1 MTKWSVTSSHVMFQV
16 VSLEAGEMA
25 KLPEQTDGA
34 KEPYPV
40 PKELWFLCDIMT
52 SLGLSKENLFLQ
64 VRKWLYPKQVHFN
77 DHSAQPGLRSEIL
90 QLRDWLDTGLPQVA
104 PDRSNVVKNK
114 RIIMIRS

>member
-1 MTKWSVTSSHVMFQV
+1 MFQV
-16 VSLEAGEMA
+16 VSLEAGEMG

-64 VRKWLYPKQVHFN
+64 VRERNSDKCHQYLKKPRFQRTDDFLEKFQ
-77 DHSAQPGLRSEIL
+77 I
-90 QLRDWLDTGLPQVA
+90 A
-104 PDRSNVVKNK
+104 PDPPPPSFVKKDIANF
-114 RIIMIRS
+114 

>member
-1 MTKWSVTSSHVMFQV
+1 MRMSTWSMLSIHVMFQV
-16 VSLEAGEMA
+16 VSLEAGEMG

-64 VRKWLYPKQVHFN
+64 VRERNCDKCHQYLKKALL
-77 DHSAQPGLRSEIL
+77 S
-90 QLRDWLDTGLPQVA
+90 
-104 PDRSNVVKNK
+104 KNG
-114 RIIMIRS
+114 

>member
-1 MTKWSVTSSHVMFQV
+1 MTFQV
-16 VSLEAGEMA
+16 VSLEVGEMA

-64 VRKWLYPKQVHFN
+64 VRKITKLHFE
-77 DHSAQPGLRSEIL
+77 LR
-90 QLRDWLDTGLPQVA
+90 
-104 PDRSNVVKNK
+104 
-114 RIIMIRS
+114 

>member
-1 MTKWSVTSSHVMFQV
+1 MTSSHVMFQV

-64 VRKWLYPKQVHFN
+64 VRELISNEKMMVSKQKYKV
-77 DHSAQPGLRSEIL
+77 S
-90 QLRDWLDTGLPQVA
+90 
-104 PDRSNVVKNK
+104 
-114 RIIMIRS
+114 

>member
-1 MTKWSVTSSHVMFQV
+1 MWMSTWSIIISTHVTFQV

-64 VRKWLYPKQVHFN
+64 VRKRNSDNCHQY
-77 DHSAQPGLRSEIL
+77 LREALLSP
-90 QLRDWLDTGLPQVA
+90 T
-104 PDRSNVVKNK
+104 NYF
-114 RIIMIRS
+114 

>member
-1 MTKWSVTSSHVMFQV
+1 MFQV

-77 DHSAQPGLRSEIL
+77 DHSA
-90 QLRDWLDTGLPQVA
+90 
-104 PDRSNVVKNK
+104 
-114 RIIMIRS
+114 

>member
-1 MTKWSVTSSHVMFQV
+1 MRMSTWSMLSTHVMFQV
-16 VSLEAGEMA
+16 VSLEAGEMG

-64 VRKWLYPKQVHFN
+64 VRERNSDKCHQYLKKALL
-77 DHSAQPGLRSEIL
+77 S
-90 QLRDWLDTGLPQVA
+90 
-104 PDRSNVVKNK
+104 KNG
-114 RIIMIRS
+114 

>member
-1 MTKWSVTSSHVMFQV
+1 MFQV

-64 VRKWLYPKQVHFN
+64 VRKWLYTKQVHFN
-77 DHSAQPGLRSEIL
+77 DHSA
-90 QLRDWLDTGLPQVA
+90 
-104 PDRSNVVKNK
+104 
-114 RIIMIRS
+114 

>member
-1 MTKWSVTSSHVMFQV
+1 MFQV

-64 VRKWLYPKQVHFN
+64 VRKWLYPNKY
-77 DHSAQPGLRSEIL
+77 IL
-90 QLRDWLDTGLPQVA
+90 MTVLLSLG
-104 PDRSNVVKNK
+104 
-114 RIIMIRS
+114 

>member
-1 MTKWSVTSSHVMFQV
+1 MFQV

-64 VRKWLYPKQVHFN
+64 VKEELSLMPSSMCKIGSKY
-77 DHSAQPGLRSEIL
+77 
-90 QLRDWLDTGLPQVA
+90 LDTT
-104 PDRSNVVKNK
+104 
-114 RIIMIRS
+114 IIQMTILLSLG

>member
-1 MTKWSVTSSHVMFQV
+1 MFQV

-64 VRKWLYPKQVHFN
+64 VRK
-77 DHSAQPGLRSEIL
+77 
-90 QLRDWLDTGLPQVA
+90 
-104 PDRSNVVKNK
+104 
-114 RIIMIRS
+114 